1 MTITEKF
8 KKKVEYYNPLA
19 KHRRRKMRSQ
29 LKNQNI
35 TFLTPN
41 CMGGIL
47 FHDLGLKFMSPTV
60 NLMMTQTDFVKFV
73 LSMDDYL
80 KKELS
85 FFKHLDYDCPCANL
99 EDLTICFTHYA
110 SEKEAAE
117 KWKERAKRINKDN
130 MFIFCEERDG
140 ITESEIRKL
149 ADIKVRGIV
158 VFTANKYDDIPYA
171 LYIPKYRDAGEV
183 GNVLKRNYLDDSREY
198 EKYFDFVKW
207 FNEADGH
214 YNISDYRKCL

>member
-1 MTITEKF
+1 MKIIEKV

-19 KHRRRKMRSQ
+19 KRRRRKMRSQ
-29 LKNQNI
+29 LRNQDI
-35 TFLTPN
+35 SFLTPN

-73 LSMDDYL
+73 LNLNDYL
-80 KKELS
+80 EKELQ
-85 FFKHLDYDCPCANL
+85 FFKHIKYDCPCANL
-99 EDLTICFTHYA
+99 GDITIYFTHYV

-140 ITESEIRKL
+140 ITKGEIRKL
-149 ADIKVRGIV
+149 ADIKAKGIV
-158 VFTANKYDDIPYA
+158 VFTAHEYNDIPYT
-171 LYIPKYRDAGEV
+171 LYIPKYNGAGEI
-183 GNVLKRNYLDDSREY
+183 GNILARNYWDDSREY

-207 FNEADGH
+207 FNEANGH
-214 YNISDYRKCL
+214 YDIYNYRKG

>member
-8 KKKVEYYNPLA
+8 KKKVEYHNPLA

-29 LKNQNI
+29 LENQNI

-73 LSMDDYL
+73 LNMDDYL
-80 KKELS
+80 KKELR
-85 FFKHLDYDCPCANL
+85 FFKHLEYNCPCANL
-99 EDLTICFTHYA
+99 GDIMICFTHYT

-149 ADIKVRGIV
+149 SDIKVKGIV
-158 VFTANKYDDIPYA
+158 VFTANEYDDIPYA

-207 FNEADGH
+207 FNESDGH
-214 YNISDYRKCL
+214 YDVSDYIKC